1 MKRSAAKG
9 IFQSDII
16 VRTAIAAALDD
27 MRSKPWLIDFVF
39 QSLLDDD
46 LTRKYYGEDE
56 IALVKDWFINT
67 EIPIRMAFS
76 LDTIQAP
83 MIAITLTESAEDAAS
98 LGDIHY
104 ETHEDID
111 PTDIAVVKPIFV
123 FTPAAFDASTG
134 LVTLPAKL
142 TTANVFPGMIVREKG
157 SSKTYVIDSVESD
170 STFIILGTDKAPL
183 TLAVLTKASMEPSSQ
198 TQIVS
203 LESILYREGFRL
215 DLFVSGNHTHLLYLH
230 TILVFAL
237 NRYKQSLLEAR
248 GFERSSVSSAS
259 LGKFERNEG
268 EIIFTRSINLN
279 GYVRQY
285 WPKEIHGKIDG
296 VVTGGNGTLGIQILG
311 PQASHDSLAQIEA
324 DQGWSVID
332 ENDDSLG

>member
-16 VRTAIAAALDD
+16 IRTAITAALDD

-56 IALVKDWFINT
+56 IATVKDWFINT
-67 EIPIRMAFS
+67 DIPVKMSFS
-76 LDTIQAP
+76 LDSVVAP
-83 MIAITLTESAEDAAS
+83 MIAITLTESSEDAAS

-104 ETHEDID
+104 QTHEDID
-111 PTDIAVVKPIFV
+111 PIDITVVKPLLT
-123 FTPAAFDASTG
+123 FTPADFDSSTG

-142 TTANVFPGMIVREKG
+142 DTSSMFAGMVIREK
-157 SSKTYVIDSVESD
+157 SANKTYVIESVDSD
-170 STFIILGTDKAPL
+170 TTFTIVGTTKAPL
-183 TLAVLTKASMEPSSQ
+183 SLANLTKATLESSS
-198 TQIVS
+198 TSQIVS

-215 DLFVSGNHTHLLYLH
+215 DLLVSGNHTHLLYLH
-230 TILVFAL
+230 AILVFAL
-237 NRYKQSLLEAR
+237 HRYKQTLLEAR
-248 GFERSSVSSAS
+248 GFERSTISSTS
-259 LGKFERNEG
+259 LGKFDQNEG
-268 EIIFTRSINLN
+268 EVMFTRSIMIN

-285 WPKEIHGKIDG
+285 WPKDIKPKIDG
-296 VVTGGNGTLGIQILG
+296 VREGDTGNGAGIEILG
-311 PQASHDSLAQIEA
+311 TKSHDSLAQAEA

-332 ENDDSLG
+332 DDSIG